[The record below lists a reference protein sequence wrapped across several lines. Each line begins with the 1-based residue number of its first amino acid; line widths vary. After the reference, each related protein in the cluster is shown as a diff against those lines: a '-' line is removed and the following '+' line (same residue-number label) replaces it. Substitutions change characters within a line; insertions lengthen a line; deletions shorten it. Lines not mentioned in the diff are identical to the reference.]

1 MMAFSK
7 ICFEVVS
14 FLMPNA
20 LLVKRITS
28 KLIFV
33 AWKRFCSMILHNKCA
48 CCEEQIDPQV
58 DIKECT
64 VDNCISDLFLETSL
78 QQIALEDIDNESC
91 LDWCAQ

>member
-48 CCEEQIDPQV
+48 FCEEQI